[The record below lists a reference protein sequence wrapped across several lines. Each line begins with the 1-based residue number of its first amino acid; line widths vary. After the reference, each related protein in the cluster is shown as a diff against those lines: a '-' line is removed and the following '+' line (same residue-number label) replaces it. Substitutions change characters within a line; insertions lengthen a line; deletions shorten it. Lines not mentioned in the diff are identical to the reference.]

1 MRIFFHCL
9 QAEWLKKKRSLGSWL
24 VVVGSLFTPAI
35 VLVVR
40 LLHPASLPALYAN
53 SAFWTSLWKSSW
65 ESMSI
70 FFLPMA
76 AILST
81 SLITQIEYRNNAW
94 KQVRT
99 LPLPPL
105 TLFLAKLAV
114 IAILMIEFFAL
125 FDLGVYLSAI
135 LPSLLIPGV
144 PYPAQPLPVWA
155 FLADTGV
162 YMVACLP
169 IVALQYLLS
178 LQFKNFLVP
187 VGVGFMTWVAALAAL
202 STKFSWLIP
211 YAYTMLHYLKD
222 DAKGRVQLPTSQLQG
237 MSLGYTLLFLAVG
250 YILFANQKQQG

>member
-1 MRIFFHCL
+1 
-9 QAEWLKKKRSLGSWL
+9 
-24 VVVGSLFTPAI
+24 
-35 VLVVR
+35 
-40 LLHPASLPALYAN
+40 
-53 SAFWTSLWKSSW
+53 
-65 ESMSI
+65 
-70 FFLPMA
+70 MA
-76 AILST
+76 AILIT
-81 SLITQIEYRNNAW
+81 SLVTQIEYRNNAW

-99 LPLPPL
+99 LPIPAL
-105 TLFLAKLAV
+105 TLFFAKLAL
-114 IAILMIEFFAL
+114 IAVLMVEFFVL

-135 LPSLLIPGV
+135 LPSVLIPGV
-144 PYPAQPLPVWA
+144 PYPTQPLPFWP

-162 YMVACLP
+162 YMTASLP

-202 STKFSWLIP
+202 SSSFSWLIP

-222 DAKGRVQLPTSQLQG
+222 DAKGRAQLPTSQLQW